1 VLRRSGR
8 ERVNDFDR
16 IAPNAPRLGQG
27 VWFIAVIDQPTKGDD
42 ICHDSDRRSHHIGS
56 DPKETINHG
65 FLPRLGNFSAAA
77 LFVPERS

>member
-8 ERVNDFDR
+8 ERVNDFGG
-16 IAPNAPRLGQG
+16 IASNAPSLGQG
-27 VWFIAVIDQPTKGDD
+27 VWFIAVIDQPAKGGD
-42 ICHDSDRRSHHIGS
+42 ICRDSYRRSHNIGS
-56 DPKETINHG
+56 DPKETIKHG